1 MKSADIKQLS
11 TNDLRER
18 IKEEKS
24 NLAKLKLNHAVS
36 PIENPLK
43 ITFSR
48 KVVARL
54 QTELRSREIAETKK
68 KTLDIRY

>member
-1 MKSADIKQLS
+1 MTQEDIKQLS
-11 TNDLRER
+11 TSDLIER

-24 NLAKLKLNHAVS
+24 TLAKLKLNHAVS

-48 KVVARL
+48 KTVARL
-54 QTELRSREIAETKK
+54 QTERRSRELAEIKK
-68 KTLDIRY
+68 